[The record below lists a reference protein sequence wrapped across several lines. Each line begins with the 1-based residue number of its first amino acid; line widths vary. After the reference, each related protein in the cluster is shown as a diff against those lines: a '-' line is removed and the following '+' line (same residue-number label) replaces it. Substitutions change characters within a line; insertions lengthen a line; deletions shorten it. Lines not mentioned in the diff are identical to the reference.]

1 MCAGPDSIYTGV
13 EGVCVQALRV
23 YTLGGGSMCAG
34 PECIYTGVEGVCV
47 QALIVYTLG

>member
-23 YTLGGGSMCAG
+23 YTLGWR
-34 PECIYTGVEGVCV
+34 EYVCRP
-47 QALIVYTLG
+47 